1 MAAFYRI
8 LHAILLESWTDR
20 RALPIELITENP
32 RLYYTR
38 LFCETPN
45 KTVVMTGLLFGIHL
59 SANKPS
65 KIQWL
70 HSIRMNTFIDAYS
83 KTALE
88 DAFCKA
94 QRIYHRM
101 NRAVYNYRWK
111 ITPVSIDHDLFLN
124 PITPTQKNT
133 ITLLHY
139 NRKYM
144 FTIRDLTNI
153 IETSLVNSP
162 DMFAE
167 PLVSKNPYTNLPFN
181 KADLYNIY
189 FAMRHGTAVLSPV
202 IHNYFLE
209 NFHLKQFRTNN
220 EVLIRSIVIEKFV
233 QSNDQIRLRRE
244 ILKMLAAHNQIAL
257 QKHRTQIHPAFP
269 TKKLVEV
276 MRPYLR
282 LYYISQF
289 SLDNSQRDSVENELY
304 HRLNAFAAYN
314 NCFGRIYTSVQKKDM
329 FSTAVPTRHTFNDAH
344 LPWSKPRYGKHYDTC
359 HLEIADSDSDQE
371 DAMSDDTI
379 EFHLPSSQSA
389 AMVIETQ
396 ADSDDEVDNAA
407 PIDEPIN
414 VRFNRILLSLANY
427 DRNHPRIVIS
437 QSTSTGADPIP

>member
-8 LHAILLESWTDR
+8 LHTILLESWTDR
-20 RALPIELITENP
+20 RAVPIELITENP
-32 RLYYTR
+32 RQYYSR
-38 LFCETPN
+38 LFCETHPN
-45 KTVVMTGLLFGIHL
+45 TVVLMGLLLGIHL
-59 SANKPS
+59 SANRPS

-70 HSIRMNTFIDAYS
+70 HSVRTNTFIDAS
-83 KTALE
+83 TKTALE
-88 DAFCKA
+88 DAFCRA
-94 QRIYHRM
+94 QRVYHRM

-111 ITPVSIDHDLFLN
+111 ITPVSINHDLFL
-124 PITPTQKNT
+124 NT

-144 FTIRDLTNI
+144 FTLRDLTNI

-189 FAMRHGTAVLSPV
+189 FAMRHGTIVLSPV

-209 NFHLKQFRTNN
+209 NFHLKEFRTNN
-220 EVLIRSIVIEKFV
+220 EVLIRSIVIDKFV

-257 QKHRTQIHPAFP
+257 QKHRTHIHPAFP

-304 HRLNAFAAYN
+304 HRLNAFAAFN
-314 NCFGRIYTSVQKKDM
+314 NCFGRIYTSVQKKAM
-329 FSTAVPTRHTFNDAH
+329 FSTGVPARHTFNDAH
-344 LPWSKPRYGKHYDTC
+344 IPWSKPRYDKHYDTC

-379 EFHLPSSQSA
+379 EFHLPSRRSA
-389 AMVIETQ
+389 AMVIDTPT
-396 ADSDDEVDNAA
+396 DSYDDVDNAA
-407 PIDEPIN
+407 PTGEPLN
-414 VRFNRILLSLANY
+414 VQFNRILLSLANY
-427 DRNHPRIVIS
+427 DQNHPRIVIS
-437 QSTSTGADPIP
+437 QSTSPSAHPIP